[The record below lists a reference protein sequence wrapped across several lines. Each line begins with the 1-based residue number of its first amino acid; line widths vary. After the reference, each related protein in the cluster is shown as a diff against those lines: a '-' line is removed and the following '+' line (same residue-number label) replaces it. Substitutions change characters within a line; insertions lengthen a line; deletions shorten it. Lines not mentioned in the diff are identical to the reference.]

1 MQRRELIGTISLTL
15 LPWPRPA
22 AAQQQ
27 PLPIVGFFR
36 STASA
41 PFAHIVAA
49 FRQGLAEGGLVEGQ
63 SVVVEYSWAEN
74 QLDRLPELAADLVRR
89 QVAVIVGNS
98 VAVEAARA
106 ATQTIPIVF
115 VAADD
120 PVKSGLV
127 RSLNSPGGNLTGVT
141 FFAGGQ
147 LGAKRVEL
155 LLELVP
161 QASMV
166 AVLSDPTYPGF
177 AVELPAV
184 EAAIHDAGRRM
195 ILVQAAGEPEFEAAF
210 AKIAAAGA
218 DALLVAGSPL
228 FTGKRKALVALA
240 ARHAIPAFYD
250 QRDHVEAGGLISYG
264 ASFTEAYRQAGIY
277 AAEIVKGAKP
287 AELPVLQPS
296 TFELVI
302 NLKTAASLD
311 LTVPESIMLRADDVI
326 E

>member
-1 MQRRELIGTISLTL
+1 MKRRGLIGSIWLAA
-15 LPWPRPA
+15 LPWPSLA
-22 AAQQQ
+22 NAQQ
-27 PLPIVGFFR
+27 PTMPIVGFLR

-41 PFAHIVAA
+41 PFTHIVAA
-49 FRQGLAEGGLVEGQ
+49 FRQGLAEGGLVEGE
-63 SVVVEYSWAEN
+63 SVVVEYRWAEN

-89 QVAVIVGNS
+89 HVAVIVGNS
-98 VAVEAARA
+98 VAVEAARV

-127 RSLNSPGGNLTGVT
+127 QSLNRPGGNLTGVT

-161 QASMV
+161 NAELV
-166 AVLSDPTYPGF
+166 AVLADPSYPGF
-177 AVELPAV
+177 VTELPAV
-184 EAAIHDAGRRM
+184 EAAIRDAGRKM
-195 ILVQAAGEPEFEAAF
+195 ILVQAANEQEFASAF
-210 AKIAAAGA
+210 AELAGA
-218 DALLVAGSPL
+218 GANALLVAGSPM

-240 ARHAIPAFYD
+240 ARYAVPAFYD

-277 AAEIVKGAKP
+277 AADIVRGAKP
-287 AELPVLQPS
+287 SELPVLQPS
-296 TFELVI
+296 TFELVV
-302 NLKTAASLD
+302 NLKTAAALG
-311 LTVPESIMLRADDVI
+311 LAVPESIMLRADDVV

>member
-1 MQRRELIGTISLTL
+1 M
-15 LPWPRPA
+15 
-22 AAQQQ
+22 
-27 PLPIVGFFR
+27 
-36 STASA
+36 
-41 PFAHIVAA
+41 
-49 FRQGLAEGGLVEGQ
+49 EGQ

-89 QVAVIVGNS
+89 QVTVIVGNS

-120 PVKSGLV
+120 PVKSGSRPQPEQSGRQSHRRHVL
-127 RSLNSPGGNLTGVT
+127 RRGP
-141 FFAGGQ
+141 AGCQAGRAAARACAAGQ
-147 LGAKRVEL
+147 YGRRPVG
-155 LLELVP
+155 
-161 QASMV
+161 SD
-166 AVLSDPTYPGF
+166 LSGF

-184 EAAIHDAGRRM
+184 EAAIHDAGRTM

-287 AELPVLQPS
+287 SELPVLQPS
-296 TFELVI
+296 TFELVV